1 MFTGLVQGVGRVVD
15 VQRLAADGGVRL
27 TIDGS
32 AVAGFRPA
40 VGDSIA
46 LNGACMTATSV
57 DGARFTVDVSRES
70 LSKTAGLD
78 GAGDVNIETSM
89 ALGDKLGGHLVAGH
103 VDGVGEVV
111 RFDPVHESWELVVRA
126 PRELAKYFAY
136 KGSVAV
142 NGVSLT
148 VNRVDDTPA
157 GLRVLD
163 QHHSAHVR
171 SDDAALAAS
180 RVARQPRGRPDR
192 ALRRAHAVARA
203 RGLTRREWP
212 SAPSS
217 CSPTARATRAGR

>member
-1 MFTGLVQGVGRVVD
+1 
-15 VQRLAADGGVRL
+15 
-27 TIDGS
+27 
-32 AVAGFRPA
+32 
-40 VGDSIA
+40 
-46 LNGACMTATSV
+46 MTATSV

-157 GLRVLD
+157 GCEFSINIIPHTFEVTTLRSL
-163 QHHSAHVR
+163 R
-171 SDDAALAAS
+171 PGS
-180 RVARQPRGRPDR
+180 RVNLEADLIARYVERM
-192 ALRRAHAVARA
+192 LS
-203 RGLTRREWP
+203 LE
-212 SAPSS
+212 
-217 CSPTARATRAGR
+217 RAG

>member
-148 VNRVDDTPA
+148 VNSVADTPA
-157 GLRVLD
+157 GCEFSINIIPHTFEVTTLRSL
-163 QHHSAHVR
+163 R
-171 SDDAALAAS
+171 PGS
-180 RVARQPRGRPDR
+180 RVNLEADLIARYVERM
-192 ALRRAHAVARA
+192 LS
-203 RGLTRREWP
+203 LE
-212 SAPSS
+212 
-217 CSPTARATRAGR
+217 RAG

>member
-15 VQRLAADGGVRL
+15 VERLAADGGVRL

-46 LNGACMTATSV
+46 LSGACMTATSV

-148 VNRVDDTPA
+148 VNHVDDTPQ
-157 GLRVLD
+157 GCQFSINIIPHTFEVTTLRSL
-163 QHHSAHVR
+163 R
-171 SDDAALAAS
+171 PGS
-180 RVARQPRGRPDR
+180 RVNLEADLIARYVERM
-192 ALRRAHAVARA
+192 LS
-203 RGLTRREWP
+203 LE
-212 SAPSS
+212 
-217 CSPTARATRAGR
+217 RAG

>member
-27 TIDGS
+27 TIDGGG
-32 AVAGFRPA
+32 VPGFRPA

-46 LNGACMTATSV
+46 LNGACMTATSA

-78 GAGDVNIETSM
+78 GTGDVNIETSM

-111 RFDPVHESWELVVRA
+111 RFAPVHESWELVVRA

-148 VNRVDDTPA
+148 VNRVED
-157 GLRVLD
+157 G
-163 QHHSAHVR
+163 
-171 SDDAALAAS
+171 
-180 RVARQPRGRPDR
+180 PRGCELSINIIPHTYEVTTLR
-192 ALRRAHAVARA
+192 ALRAGSRVNLEADLIARYVE
-203 RGLTRREWP
+203 RMLSLE
-212 SAPSS
+212 
-217 CSPTARATRAGR
+217 RAG

>member
-1 MFTGLVQGVGRVVD
+1 MFTGLVQGVGQVVD

-27 TIDGS
+27 TIDGCG
-32 AVAGFRPA
+32 VTGFRPA

-57 DGARFTVDVSRES
+57 DGARFTVDVSKES

-111 RFDPVHESWELVVRA
+111 RFTPVHESWDLVVRA
-126 PRELAKYFAY
+126 PRALAKYFAY

-148 VNRVDDTPA
+148 VNRVEDTPQGCELSINIIPHTYEVTTLR
-157 GLRVLD
+157 GLRPG
-163 QHHSAHVR
+163 
-171 SDDAALAAS
+171 S
-180 RVARQPRGRPDR
+180 RVNLEADLIARYVERMLSLER
-192 ALRRAHAVARA
+192 
-203 RGLTRREWP
+203 
-212 SAPSS
+212 
-217 CSPTARATRAGR
+217 TA

>member
-1 MFTGLVQGVGRVVD
+1 MFTGLVQGVGRVIAVE
-15 VQRLAADGGVRL
+15 RLAADGGVRL

-32 AVAGFRPA
+32 AVAGFHPA

-111 RFDPVHESWELVVRA
+111 RFDPVHESWELVVCA

-148 VNRVDDTPA
+148 VNRVDDTPR
-157 GLRVLD
+157 GCEFSINIIPHTFEVTTLRSL
-163 QHHSAHVR
+163 R
-171 SDDAALAAS
+171 PGS
-180 RVARQPRGRPDR
+180 RVNLEADLIARYVERMLSLERG
-192 ALRRAHAVARA
+192 
-203 RGLTRREWP
+203 G
-212 SAPSS
+212 
-217 CSPTARATRAGR
+217 

>member
-1 MFTGLVQGVGRVVD
+1 MFTGLVQGVGRVAEVR
-15 VQRLAADGGVRL
+15 RLDADGGVRL

-32 AVAGFRPA
+32 TVTGFQPS

-57 DGARFTVDVSRES
+57 DGARFTVDVSKES

-111 RFDPVHESWELVVRA
+111 RFAPVHESWELVVRA

-136 KGSVAV
+136 QGSVAV

-148 VNRVDDTPA
+148 VNRVEDTAQGCEFSINIIPHTYEVTT
-157 GLRVLD
+157 LRSLRPG
-163 QHHSAHVR
+163 SHVNLEA
-171 SDDAALAAS
+171 DLI
-180 RVARQPRGRPDR
+180 ARYVERM
-192 ALRRAHAVARA
+192 LS
-203 RGLTRREWP
+203 LE
-212 SAPSS
+212 
-217 CSPTARATRAGR
+217 RAG

>member
-1 MFTGLVQGVGRVVD
+1 MFTGLVQGVGRVVE
-15 VQRLAADGGVRL
+15 VQRLDADGGVRL
-27 TIDGS
+27 TIDGGT
-32 AVAGFRPA
+32 VTGFQPS

-57 DGARFTVDVSRES
+57 DGVRFTVDVSKES

-89 ALGDKLGGHLVAGH
+89 ALGDKVGGHLVAGH

-111 RFDPVHESWELVVRA
+111 RFAPVHESWELVVRA

-148 VNRVDDTPA
+148 VNRVDDTAQGCEFSINIIPHTYEVTT
-157 GLRVLD
+157 LRSL
-163 QHHSAHVR
+163 R
-171 SDDAALAAS
+171 CGS
-180 RVARQPRGRPDR
+180 RVNLEADLIARYVERM
-192 ALRRAHAVARA
+192 LS
-203 RGLTRREWP
+203 LE
-212 SAPSS
+212 
-217 CSPTARATRAGR
+217 RAG

>member
-1 MFTGLVQGVGRVVD
+1 MFTGLVQGVGRVVG

-157 GLRVLD
+157 GCEFSINIIPHTFEVTTLRSL
-163 QHHSAHVR
+163 QPG
-171 SDDAALAAS
+171 S
-180 RVARQPRGRPDR
+180 RVNLEADLIARYVERM
-192 ALRRAHAVARA
+192 LS
-203 RGLTRREWP
+203 LE
-212 SAPSS
+212 
-217 CSPTARATRAGR
+217 RAG

>member
-157 GLRVLD
+157 GCEFSINIIPHTFEVTTLRSL
-163 QHHSAHVR
+163 R
-171 SDDAALAAS
+171 PGS
-180 RVARQPRGRPDR
+180 RVNLEADLIARYVERM
-192 ALRRAHAVARA
+192 LS
-203 RGLTRREWP
+203 LE
-212 SAPSS
+212 
-217 CSPTARATRAGR
+217 RAG

>member
-15 VQRLAADGGVRL
+15 VERLAADGGVRL

-148 VNRVDDTPA
+148 VNRVDDTPQ
-157 GLRVLD
+157 GCEFSINIIPHTFEVTTLRSL
-163 QHHSAHVR
+163 R
-171 SDDAALAAS
+171 PGS
-180 RVARQPRGRPDR
+180 RVNLEADLIARYVERM
-192 ALRRAHAVARA
+192 LS
-203 RGLTRREWP
+203 LE
-212 SAPSS
+212 
-217 CSPTARATRAGR
+217 RAG

>member
-15 VQRLAADGGVRL
+15 VERLAADGGVRL
-27 TIDGS
+27 TIDGG

-57 DGARFTVDVSRES
+57 DGAQFTVDVSGES

-78 GAGDVNIETSM
+78 GTGDVNLETSM

-111 RFDPVHESWELVVRA
+111 RFNPVHESWELVVRA
-126 PRELAKYFAY
+126 PRGLAKYFAY

-148 VNRVDDTPA
+148 VNRVDDTPQ
-157 GLRVLD
+157 GCELSINIIPHTFEVTTLRSL
-163 QHHSAHVR
+163 R
-171 SDDAALAAS
+171 PGS
-180 RVARQPRGRPDR
+180 RVNLEADLIARYVERM
-192 ALRRAHAVARA
+192 LS
-203 RGLTRREWP
+203 LE
-212 SAPSS
+212 
-217 CSPTARATRAGR
+217 RAG